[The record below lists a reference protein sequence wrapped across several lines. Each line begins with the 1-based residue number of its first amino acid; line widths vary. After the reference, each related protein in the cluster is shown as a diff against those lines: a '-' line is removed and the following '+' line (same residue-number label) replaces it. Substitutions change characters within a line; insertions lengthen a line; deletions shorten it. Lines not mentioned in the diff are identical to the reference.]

1 MGTPKW
7 KGYGWTYSNSV
18 IYVYQNYENISKN
31 NFIGNYPTNGVELK
45 SDKFYLY
52 RTNIQNLQHLAYN
65 AHLFKIYMPSN
76 KIYELKF
83 VAKNGANAFNSNN
96 GYVYTGLK
104 GIDYNSSMLIGYKS
118 TTNFNNTFGV
128 KSVDYFELGFGI
140 CGLSWINSGTYSI
153 IDKTTHC
160 PGWNYI
166 DDNNPSK
173 LNDIFLWYDD
183 NTNDNFYPLNPTTN
197 TEDLKFKDINYIYK
211 YIDLEFFN
219 LYMGFNKDL
228 NSENCDENAGFKVYL
243 SNTDPTSLEII
254 SSTSSFNNYLSNSDF
269 ILGVTGSSIQQLGG
283 SASFLGLNGNRYLV
297 IVADKAKAGSTILQI
312 NLVIDGQ
319 YHEQNNKIFNMSQNF
334 KISSI
339 LNGATYSSNSGVGNT
354 VDNTISGSSVFSK
367 IGNSKYNSG
376 IWENGVWNNGWR
388 SDDSVLE
395 FFDIYKSVKTKSNL
409 TWEIYIKGPSSE
421 VSKLKIN
428 DKISIGNIVGIDINE
443 NRKLLKDYYKV
454 ISKED
459 NGINENT
466 GYIKVQL
473 ETIFPLRRIEKDSDK
488 HRIKITKKIW
498 LSGAFLNGYFSGI
511 WNYGLFRGYPKIT
524 EMYNTNWI
532 DGIFNGG
539 YFNSSRYINGEFI
552 NTEFMKGRLCL
563 LFSVKHKLS
572 VGDIITI
579 DKTDK
584 SINSIYDTDTRVV
597 QIISDYKVLTDII
610 YGQKPKIAET
620 GKYYTDYRNS
630 LIQNVLLYS
639 NNISK
644 TTSSESMSSNAVF
657 VYNSY
662 MDLVYDNYS
671 AVNIGKTLSILNKVS
686 NKQYSENNLYGYPT
700 FDILSSESK
709 FRDSY
714 STNEFNYKLGSKYKL
729 FNDFVGETSK
739 FDKHFIS
746 DSDLSDIG
754 WEYSVGTYST
764 GSLSRTENNG
774 ELYIN
779 GNELKINI
787 INSFT
792 GSIPIQSGDDY
803 LYSVSDYTNSSENI
817 IINIK
822 NSSQNI
828 KNRYTDK
835 IENNR
840 YSIVEFDLINFTNS
854 QNSSY
859 YYTPNISDS
868 TGQIRTVL
876 KDEPIIHFNNLNKVK
891 RYSDSFNDMLLTDAT
906 YLPIVDN
913 INHISTS
920 KTKKIEY
927 FYNKTNISMN
937 IRGNGINGTNLT
949 EIILNNIKFYEV
961 DMIPFFK
968 YFTENNINNSIQI
981 PLQGIAPYI
990 DYSID
995 NFEFIDNIS
1004 IGVESISIQKVL
1016 NIYSGIVVGVNGLS
1030 TNNIGVVINTNLNIN
1045 GTGVGATTSII
1056 VTPNW

>member
-18 IYVYQNYENISKN
+18 IYVYQNYENIPKN

-339 LNGATYSSNSGVGNT
+339 LNATYSSNSGVGNT

-584 SINSIYDTDTRVV
+584 SINSRYDTDTRVV

-803 LYSVSDYTNSSENI
+803 LYSASDYTNSNENI
-817 IINIK
+817 IIDIK

-891 RYSDSFNDMLLTDAT
+891 RYNDSFNDMLLTDAT

-913 INHISTS
+913 INHILTS